1 MKNLIKVELFKLKKN
16 YYIIT
21 VLIVMILLGATQLS
35 SKIINISEIL
45 VIIEKDVMVML
56 IALSIYS
63 SLTVSNSFGNRT
75 IMHCITNGHRRSHI
89 ILANFLEYYIG
100 CFLIILL
107 YPMIIILLMLLL
119 KSLPILNHINE
130 LIISILK
137 CELLYLCFIRLFFSL
152 IHSLKKELFQ
162 WQYL

>member
-1 MKNLIKVELFKLKKN
+1 
-16 YYIIT
+16 
-21 VLIVMILLGATQLS
+21 MILLGATQLS

>member
-1 MKNLIKVELFKLKKN
+1 
-16 YYIIT
+16 
-21 VLIVMILLGATQLS
+21 MILLGATQLS

-107 YPMIIILLMLLL
+107 YPMIIILLML